1 MSMKTKHDARSRR
14 QRAAAPP
21 TMPPRQEGDATART
35 DDVEQ
40 DADFLTTVSKR
51 LVVATL
57 IMLGMT
63 VALFL
68 IPLFLQNRFPLSWF
82 CFGVG
87 IIGGFVSIQ
96 QRLKLLSP
104 EELALLVRS
113 WVHIFV
119 IPLFG
124 GIFAL
129 VLYLLVLAGILE
141 GALFPTFAIGAFP
154 EAPATSDL
162 RQFFLQTYPVSGQDF
177 AKLAFWSFA
186 AGFSERWIPDLI
198 EKKTPMKQSTGQ

>member
-1 MSMKTKHDARSRR
+1 MKTKHDTRSRR

-21 TMPPRQEGDATART
+21 TMPPRQEGDATSRAG
-35 DDVEQ
+35 DVEG

-51 LVVATL
+51 LVVVTL

-104 EELALLVRS
+104 EELALLARS
-113 WVHIFV
+113 WVHILV
-119 IPLFG
+119 ILLFG

-129 VLYLLVLAGILE
+129 VLYLLVLARRHLG
-141 GALFPTFAIGAFP
+141 GCPVP
-154 EAPATSDL
+154 DL
-162 RQFFLQTYPVSGQDF
+162 RDERLSRGANDKRSEAILPADVPRKRPRLRETGVLVVCGRFL
-177 AKLAFWSFA
+177 
-186 AGFSERWIPDLI
+186 
-198 EKKTPMKQSTGQ
+198 

>member
-1 MSMKTKHDARSRR
+1 MKTKNNVRSRPR
-14 QRAAAPP
+14 RATTPP
-21 TMPPRQEGDATART
+21 TITPRQDGDAAART

-40 DADFLTTVSKR
+40 HADALTTVSKR
-51 LVVATL
+51 LVVVTL
-57 IMLGMT
+57 VMLGTT

-96 QRLKLLSP
+96 QRLKLLSS
-104 EELALLVRS
+104 EELALLARS
-113 WVHIFV
+113 WVHILV

-129 VLYLLVLAGILE
+129 VLYLVVLAGILE
-141 GALFPTFAIGAFP
+141 GALFPTFAMNAFP
-154 EAPATSDL
+154 DAPATGDL
-162 RQFFLQTYPVSGQDF
+162 RIFFLQTYPASGQDF
-177 AKLAFWSFA
+177 AKLAFWAFA

-198 EKKTPMKQSTGQ
+198 EKKTPTQQSTAQ